1 MQMNNLHEFIPHE
14 NYNLAAIRARSHS
27 TENVPTSPSLVSHSS
42 TTIHPSDHHSPLTNG
57 NDNVTESDLHHV
69 HLKPC
74 LLHRPSSSV
83 GLKSSNVHGTTSSLS
98 LKNSHFY
105 GLANQPDQTGS
116 ISDPLPTS
124 AVRCTTMG
132 SFGSPPLGA
141 SPVATLEPRRRLSHV
156 EPLNKRYSQ
165 SRSPPPS
172 ANIVKTI
179 DHTVYPLLTDDG
191 VPREHTGESADVNSF
206 QLNNQVEHQLSSLH
220 TPSASLDHAVVAA
233 LKLRHTLLRS
243 TTTNSTASSSRFTP
257 SYLSDENDA
266 GDDDA
271 DDDDCGQNEEEV
283 EGVED
288 GIGGDEVNSG
298 DDDANQCE
306 PFDSNT
312 LSHSVRLPT
321 QCPDE
326 LVHTVEGDAES
337 GYGAS
342 CSSSSIR
349 LVNSNFSKRDK
360 RRNKRRTQRRGN
372 NIVPITMDN
381 PSSPTSEAMADDS
394 SELIPGAPVD
404 PVNTDT
410 EPSRGVRRISG
421 RSGVMGHKRNRVRIL
436 DGSTTVRGVRHT
448 LGSGDHY
455 LRGSPS
461 HQNGFHS
468 CTEEG
473 RLDKENGS
481 RRPRPFSSYSVTE
494 CPQSKSHTQR
504 NVHRFPHRYSF
515 DSAYVSHPLS
525 CNCMH
530 DPSGNCRL
538 EDNRTQRHRVNA
550 DSSSPIPDQPLIGLA
565 PGAAMPPPADAV
577 PSASIL
583 VSSNLQSS
591 APSCGIRFT
600 PSTQSSNTTSSKY
613 SHCLLSDH
621 PCPLADACESESVGR
636 SQISRS
642 SAASQSSFHQL
653 ACWEEAHD
661 DVPYRPIP
669 SVTMVTSP
677 TESLMTDSHPLQTP
691 VTIQSPMEMSSAFW
705 PTFLDPWQSIA
716 PSLSSPSYVE
726 RVHPVASRTLTA
738 SNPPFGVCSPGVRQ
752 PFIHQSCSVATC
764 RHSSQSSNPSH
775 SSIAGHRAFP
785 SHVNDGMDVS
795 PLGDSQT
802 CVEDIQSVHTS
813 EPSGLISCEHHP
825 RSSMSRESTWHTISP
840 QPARSNKPRGGSQ
853 FGAARSNRS
862 FQCGRSQS
870 AMEQRRY
877 SAPVEPHYEVN
888 LASPFDTLSR
898 SSGEAGGPTR
908 VGLVVDN
915 VRFVVDAERLQAH
928 PDTMLGR
935 MLGSQFAEASQLY
948 NTHPTDAACQDSGNS
963 AEGTVGAFS
972 SSSSSSVSTT
982 TTTAASNAVW
992 ESRRIGLLRP
1002 TPDIMLSRSS
1012 NISAQIFRAILDYY
1026 LIGHMSCPPGV
1037 PVQALKEA
1045 CDYFMI
1051 PFDHRTVRCSNLR
1064 AFLHELS
1071 NDGAHAMF
1079 ERFLESHIL
1088 SLLVQRARLG
1098 ERECHVVIVTD
1109 DETIDWDPEYPPQ
1122 MPENELHSHII
1133 YSTQMFRFLKY
1144 IENREVAKQVLLERG
1159 LKKIRIGIEGYPTC
1173 KDRVKFRPGGRPE
1186 AIYNYVQSP
1195 FLRMSWE
1202 EEENKSRHVDFQ
1214 CVKSKSVSD
1223 LTTGLEQ
1230 AVVDPLPPHL
1240 VRSPL
1245 RGVSPSHEFNVES
1258 TSFAVQV
1265 DTLDTGEAGGSMVLD
1280 GAVESSSP
1288 NTDPTELTGDLQSG
1302 PSVPLPESDPGTE
1315 TVLVDGTPDV
1325 EDILH

>member
-1 MQMNNLHEFIPHE
+1 
-14 NYNLAAIRARSHS
+14 
-27 TENVPTSPSLVSHSS
+27 
-42 TTIHPSDHHSPLTNG
+42 
-57 NDNVTESDLHHV
+57 
-69 HLKPC
+69 
-74 LLHRPSSSV
+74 
-83 GLKSSNVHGTTSSLS
+83 
-98 LKNSHFY
+98 
-105 GLANQPDQTGS
+105 
-116 ISDPLPTS
+116 
-124 AVRCTTMG
+124 
-132 SFGSPPLGA
+132 
-141 SPVATLEPRRRLSHV
+141 
-156 EPLNKRYSQ
+156 
-165 SRSPPPS
+165 
-172 ANIVKTI
+172 
-179 DHTVYPLLTDDG
+179 HTVYPLLSDDDAL
-191 VPREHTGESADVNSF
+191 REQVGESADIDSF
-206 QLNNQVEHQLSSLH
+206 QLSSQVEHQLNSIH
-220 TPSASLDHAVVAA
+220 APPASLDHAVVAA

-257 SYLSDENDA
+257 SYLSDENDV

-271 DDDDCGQNEEEV
+271 DDDDGDENEEEV
-283 EGVED
+283 EEVED
-288 GIGGDEVNSG
+288 GVGGNVVNSG
-298 DDDANQCE
+298 DDDTNQCE

-312 LSHSVRLPT
+312 ICHSVRLPT
-321 QCPDE
+321 QCQDE
-326 LVHTVEGDAES
+326 IVHAVEGDAES

-349 LVNSNFSKRDK
+349 LVSSNSSKRDK
-360 RRNKRRTQRRGN
+360 RRNKRRTQRRSN
-372 NIVPITMDN
+372 VISTAVDN
-381 PSSPTSEAMADDS
+381 PSSPTNETIADYS
-394 SELIPGAPVD
+394 SELILGAPVD

-410 EPSRGVRRISG
+410 EPSHGVRRISG
-421 RSGVMGHKRNRVRIL
+421 RSGVMSHKRNRVRIL
-436 DGSTTVRGVRHT
+436 DGSTTVRGVQHT
-448 LGSGDHY
+448 FGSGDHHV
-455 LRGSPS
+455 RGSPS

-468 CTEEG
+468 CTEE
-473 RLDKENGS
+473 RKLDRENGS
-481 RRPRPFSSYSVTE
+481 RKTRPFSSYSVAE
-494 CPQSKSHTQR
+494 CPQSKSHTLHQR
-504 NVHRFPHRYSF
+504 NMHRFPHRYSF
-515 DSAYVSHPLS
+515 DSACVFHPLS
-525 CNCMH
+525 SNRTPA
-530 DPSGNCRL
+530 PSGICRL
-538 EDNRTQRHRVNA
+538 EENRTRHRANA
-550 DSSSPIPDQPLIGLA
+550 DSSSPIPDPPLIGLA

-613 SHCLLSDH
+613 AHCLLSDH
-621 PCPLADACESESVGR
+621 PCALADACESESTGR
-636 SQISRS
+636 LHISRS

-661 DVPYRPIP
+661 DVPYRPTP
-669 SVTMVTSP
+669 SVITVTSP
-677 TESLMTDSHPLQTP
+677 TEPLMTDSHPLQTP
-691 VTIQSPMEMSSAFW
+691 VTIQSPTEMSSAFW

-726 RVHPVASRTLTA
+726 RVRPVASRTLTTI
-738 SNPPFGVCSPGVRQ
+738 NPPSGVSSPGVRQ
-752 PFIHQSCSVATC
+752 PFSHQSCPVATC
-764 RHSSQSSNPSH
+764 RQNSQSSNPSH
-775 SSIAGHRAFP
+775 LSSAGHRAFP
-785 SHVNDGMDVS
+785 SHVNDGTDIP
-795 PLGDSQT
+795 PLDDGHS
-802 CVEDIQSVHTS
+802 CVEDVQSVHIS
-813 EPSGLISCEHHP
+813 EPSGLVSCEHHP
-825 RSSMSRESTWHTISP
+825 RSSMSCEATWHTVSP
-840 QPARSNKPRGGSQ
+840 QPSRSNKPRGVSQ
-853 FGAARSNRS
+853 FGATRSNRS
-862 FQCGRSQS
+862 LQCGRSQS

-935 MLGSQFAEASQLY
+935 MLGSQFAEASQLHT
-948 NTHPTDAACQDSGNS
+948 THPTDAACQDTGNS
-963 AEGTVGAFS
+963 TECTVGAFSPS

-992 ESRRIGLLRP
+992 ESHQMGLLRP

-1109 DETIDWDPEYPPQ
+1109 DETIDWDPDYPPQ

-1240 VRSPL
+1240 ARSPL

-1258 TSFAVQV
+1258 ASFAVQV
-1265 DTLDTGEAGGSMVLD
+1265 DTLDTGETGGSMVFD

-1288 NTDPTELTGDLQSG
+1288 NTDPTEVTGDSQSG
-1302 PSVPLPESDPGTE
+1302 PSVPLPESHPGTE
-1315 TVLVDGTPDV
+1315 PVLIDGALEV
-1325 EDILH
+1325 GDILR